1 MGGEVVMANEM
12 ISYAANGAA
21 YTIPRDIYGIGNL
34 SRSSANAKPPEMKKS
49 FNLSE
54 LQAQHHEI
62 ARRLVIGQ
70 KPKEISVALGCSY
83 QSIINIKNMPVVQEQ
98 INLLSGA
105 RDAEVVDIAKQI
117 RDLAPKCV
125 KVLENIL
132 DDEDAHDSLK
142 LKASLSVL
150 DRAGHSVPKN
160 ITTNV
165 THRIVSDHELAL
177 IKQRAAE
184 IGIYE
189 DVVEGEVES

>member
-1 MGGEVVMANEM
+1 MAGEIIAAFDKV
-12 ISYAANGAA
+12 SYAV
-21 YTIPRDIYGIGNL
+21 PKDIYGIGNIG
-34 SRSSANAKPPEMKKS
+34 RTRGTAKPPEMKKS

-70 KPKEISVALGCSY
+70 SPKEISVALGCSY
-83 QSIINIKNMPVVQEQ
+83 QSIINIKNMPMVQEQ

-105 RDAEVVDIAKQI
+105 RDAEVVDVAKQI

-125 KVLENIL
+125 KVLEDIL
-132 DDEDAHDSLK
+132 DNEDAHDSLK

-150 DRAGHSVPKN
+150 DRSGHSVPKN

-165 THRIVSDHELAL
+165 THRIVSEHELAL
-177 IKQRAAE
+177 IKQRAVE
-184 IGIYE
+184 IGLYE
-189 DVVEGEVES
+189 NIVEGEVED